1 MVSVEEIECNV
12 NTFYISLRLDDL
24 EGDVSEQK
32 YIIFRNPNIKNT
44 LTSQKSTC
52 KVHGALCL

>member
-24 EGDVSEQK
+24 EADVSKQK
-32 YIIFRNPNIKNT
+32 IYYF
-44 LTSQKSTC
+44 
-52 KVHGALCL
+52 